1 MKVIF
6 LPVFQRYFSTS
17 MFAPKRGLR
26 LSKDEAR
33 NVEYRLSALDADAPP
48 ACPLY
53 PGKKT
58 KNTGNKGFQNR
69 FMLL

>member
-26 LSKDEAR
+26 MSKDEAKKD
-33 NVEYRLSALDADAPP
+33 ADADAPP